1 MLRLP
6 FPAAAWDLGPVSTR
20 TAWELHRLVPHPNL
34 PHGLDVG
41 CDLIHHHRTGS
52 NQ

>member
-6 FPAAAWDLGPVSTR
+6 FPATAWDLGPVSTR
-20 TAWELHRLVPHPNL
+20 PAWELHRLVPHPNL